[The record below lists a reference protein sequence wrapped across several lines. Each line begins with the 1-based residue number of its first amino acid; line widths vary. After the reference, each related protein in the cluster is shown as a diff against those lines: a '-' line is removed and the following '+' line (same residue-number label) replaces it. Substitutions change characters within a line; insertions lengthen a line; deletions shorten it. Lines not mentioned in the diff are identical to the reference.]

1 MSYRAIMLQG
11 KGGLDRL
18 DEVSLP
24 LIEPGP
30 GELRVRIVA
39 AGAGGTDII
48 MRTSKYLFA
57 PPFPYVPGYELVGV
71 VDAVGAGVS
80 DFSVGQKVA
89 ALTVHGAFAEY
100 LVRSADDFVL
110 LPAGLDDAQS
120 VALILNYVTAYQMI
134 HRSAALRAG
143 QTALVTGANGGVGS
157 ALLQLLRV
165 AGIRAIA
172 ACAEK
177 HFDYVRAL
185 GAEPIPSRGP
195 THDHTQD
202 QTQDQTIAQA
212 ARKIV
217 PAGVDA
223 AFDVMGGAG
232 TWDCVR
238 ATRRGGTVV
247 GYGFMGTT
255 VKGKPSQRQVLRGFV
270 ALFVGARLVGRRGCF
285 YGITALYRKD
295 KAPFKQDLPKL
306 FDLLASG
313 KISPAIAHRL
323 PLLAARKSQELL
335 QAGGVAGKIV
345 LLREL
350 GLSPSG

>member
-1 MSYRAIMLQG
+1 M
-11 KGGLDRL
+11 
-18 DEVSLP
+18 
-24 LIEPGP
+24 
-30 GELRVRIVA
+30 
-39 AGAGGTDII
+39 
-48 MRTSKYLFA
+48 
-57 PPFPYVPGYELVGV
+57 
-71 VDAVGAGVS
+71 
-80 DFSVGQKVA
+80 
-89 ALTVHGAFAEY
+89 
-100 LVRSADDFVL
+100 L

-134 HRSAALRAG
+134 HRSAAMRAG

-165 AGIRAIA
+165 AGVRAIA
-172 ACAEK
+172 ACAER

-185 GAEPIPSRGP
+185 GAEPIPSRGAQ
-195 THDHTQD
+195 DHTQD
-202 QTQDQTIAQA
+202 HTMVQA

-232 TWDCVR
+232 TWECVR

-255 VKGKPSQRQVLRGFV
+255 VKGKPSRRQMLRGFV
-270 ALFVGARLVGRRGCF
+270 ALFVGARLVGRRGRF

-335 QAGGVAGKIV
+335 QAGGVARQDRAAARARALAV
-345 LLREL
+345 
-350 GLSPSG
+350 GLTAP